1 MVATCQR
8 VNPALDQAAA
18 GAESLQ
24 IAVATRQKSTAR
36 RLVSSCAVL
45 EDTDQMVF
53 TRGAA
58 VTSRFAN
65 WWEIQDRTLSPRTL
79 PTAASTSDLR
89 GFPEARCAIEPSADS
104 SSTVGVLRT

>member
-8 VNPALDQAAA
+8 VKPALDQAAA

-65 WWEIQDRTLSPRTL
+65 TGQLSPDLMGNSSRDVL
-79 PTAASTSDLR
+79 SQDAADRRQHVGLARLSRGALR
-89 GFPEARCAIEPSADS
+89 DR
-104 SSTVGVLRT
+104 

>member
-1 MVATCQR
+1 MVMIMLPDAGEMWHGRHLPTGE
-8 VNPALDQAAA
+8 PALDQAAA

-65 WWEIQDRTLSPRTL
+65 K
-79 PTAASTSDLR
+79 
-89 GFPEARCAIEPSADS
+89 GAI
-104 SSTVGVLRT
+104 VV